1 MTEAPSGGADRVTV
15 DAYKT
20 VRLLGKGGMSEVYEV
35 ENQRLG
41 SRHALKLFTYER
53 DDPEVRE
60 RFMVEGRLLARLNH
74 PRIVKVTDFGVVGSA
89 AVPAAGAGQPY
100 FVMDL
105 VLNER
110 GEMQLLSDV
119 EPGTVDEETIGRWYD
134 DLREGLAY
142 IHAHGVIHRDL
153 KLQNVLI
160 GPDGHAVLT
169 DFGISKIFD
178 AKGDGVSI
186 VDTVKTLVKV
196 REGRSLVMGSLG
208 YMAPELEMGVA
219 ASPQSDWY
227 ALGVIVYRL
236 LTGTWCDARTDVV
249 GTLETY
255 DPVWKRIIPKL
266 LHSNPNGRECLSY
279 ADEKRMDR
287 EKFEAEAE
295 EKWLREKGRGHL
307 ARHVARY
314 VGALSVFLVLVL
326 LFGLRKYSADR
337 EIWRLKLQNAGYMA
351 LSGPGFDDVFRIPGD
366 AASTNRYEKGVLV
379 MPSRQKFEAAKI
391 DALVLTHDVFYGL
404 KSGNIS
410 LESAILD
417 FEKMAECFSDDSEDE
432 LAPFNKLSFDD
443 SEYTP
448 VGDTRALSLLFE
460 AAIRRMRELSAE

>member
-1 MTEAPSGGADRVTV
+1 MRIGQYETL
-15 DAYKT
+15 
-20 VRLLGKGGMSEVYEV
+20 RLLGKGGMSEVYEV
-35 ENQRLG
+35 ENPRLG

-53 DDPEVRE
+53 DDPEVKE
-60 RFMVEGRLLARLNH
+60 RFLVEGKLLARLNH
-74 PRIVKVTDFGVVGSA
+74 PRIVKVTDFGTDEASGK
-89 AVPAAGAGQPY
+89 PY

-119 EPGTVDEETIGRWYD
+119 EPGTADEETVGRWYD

-142 IHAHGVIHRDL
+142 IHANGVIHRDL

-178 AKGDGVSI
+178 AKGDGVPI

-196 REGRSLVMGSLG
+196 REGRSLVMGSIG

-219 ASPQSDWY
+219 ASPQSDYY
-227 ALGVIVYRL
+227 ALGVIIYRL

-279 ADEKRMDR
+279 ADEQRLDR
-287 EKFEAEAE
+287 EKAEADWE
-295 EKWLREKGRGHL
+295 NRWLREKERGHNARHL
-307 ARHVARY
+307 ARYAAVVLTAFC
-314 VGALSVFLVLVL
+314 GALSWMHV
-326 LFGLRKYSADR
+326 RYSAKLEVER
-337 EIWRLKLQNAGYMA
+337 EESRRLRTE
-351 LSGPGFDDVFRIPGD
+351 LSVPGFADVCKVPQKDGKDQKD
-366 AASTNRYEKGVLV
+366 AFPLDFDRDKLAL
-379 MPSRQKFEAAKI
+379 I
-391 DALVLTHDVFYGL
+391 DAWVLTHSIFDDL
-404 KSGNIS
+404 KSKQIS
-410 LESAILD
+410 HEKAVEELDALANRAEESTFGLFKNTGGYNANGDVRTFRKILRD
-417 FEKMAECFSDDSEDE
+417 AAQEMKRR
-432 LAPFNKLSFDD
+432 
-443 SEYTP
+443 TP
-448 VGDTRALSLLFE
+448 VGNE
-460 AAIRRMRELSAE
+460 

>member
-1 MTEAPSGGADRVTV
+1 MNPSAIGQ
-15 DAYKT
+15 YKL
-20 VRLLGKGGMSEVYEV
+20 VRLLGKGGMSEVYEA
-35 ENQRLG
+35 ENPRLG
-41 SRHALKLFTYER
+41 SRHALKLFTYEK
-53 DDPEVRE
+53 DDPEVKE
-60 RFMVEGRLLARLNH
+60 RFTVEGRLLARLAH
-74 PRIVKVTDFGVVGSA
+74 PRIVKVTDFGTDEASGK
-89 AVPAAGAGQPY
+89 PY

-119 EPGTVDEETIGRWYD
+119 EPGTVDEETVGRWYD

-142 IHAHGVIHRDL
+142 IHANGVIHRDL

-178 AKGDGVSI
+178 ANGDGVQI

-255 DPVWKRIIPKL
+255 DPVWKRIMPKL

-279 ADEKRMDR
+279 ADEKRADR
-287 EKFEAEAE
+287 EKAEFELE
-295 EKWLREKGRGHL
+295 ERWLREKDRGHRN
-307 ARHVARY
+307 RHIARY
-314 VGALSVFLVLVL
+314 AAVGAVGIILAL
-326 LFGLRKYSADR
+326 LFFWRGFKSDLAIFTSELRDASELVDLALEKIDSDDWDAAFGTMDFDDFDEDFGEEKPKSGKSKAAKDVVRKDR
-337 EIWRLKLQNAGYMA
+337 ETLDAVKLILERAARRL
-351 LSGPGFDDVFRIPGD
+351 
-366 AASTNRYEKGVLV
+366 
-379 MPSRQKFEAAKI
+379 
-391 DALVLTHDVFYGL
+391 HGL
-404 KSGNIS
+404 
-410 LESAILD
+410 LE
-417 FEKMAECFSDDSEDE
+417 
-432 LAPFNKLSFDD
+432 
-443 SEYTP
+443 
-448 VGDTRALSLLFE
+448 R
-460 AAIRRMRELSAE
+460 

>member
-1 MTEAPSGGADRVTV
+1 MTDMKIGQYE
-15 DAYKT
+15 T

-35 ENQRLG
+35 ENPRQG
-41 SRHALKLFTYER
+41 SRHALKLFVYEKE
-53 DDPEVRE
+53 DVEVRD
-60 RFMVEGRLLARLNH
+60 RFLVEGKLLARLNH
-74 PRIVKVTDFGVVGSA
+74 PRIVRVTDFGTDEASGK
-89 AVPAAGAGQPY
+89 PY

-105 VLNER
+105 VLNGG

-119 EPGTVDEETIGRWYD
+119 EPGTVDEEQVGVWYD

-142 IHAHGVIHRDL
+142 IHGNGVVHRDL

-178 AKGDGVSI
+178 AKGDGGKI
-186 VDTVKTLVKV
+186 VDTVKTLVKM

-236 LTGTWCDARTDVV
+236 LTGTWCDSRTDVV

-255 DPVWKRIIPKL
+255 DPVWKRILPKL

-279 ADEKRMDR
+279 ADEKRADR
-287 EKFEAEAE
+287 EKQERDLE
-295 EKWLREKGRGHL
+295 EKWLKEKARGHL

-314 VGALSVFLVLVL
+314 VGAVLCILTVAL
-326 LFGLRKYSADR
+326 LFGGRKYLADH
-337 EIWRLKLQNAGYMA
+337 EIWKLKLQ
-351 LSGPGFDDVFRIPGD
+351 SGRHAVLVPEFDDLFRVPPTAKADDQTD
-366 AASTNRYEKGVLV
+366 ADGNVT
-379 MPSRQKFEAAKI
+379 MPSREEFEKARA
-391 DALVLTHDVFYGL
+391 DALVLTYRTLEGL
-404 KSGNIS
+404 RTGKTALG
-410 LESAILD
+410 SA
-417 FEKMAECFSDDSEDE
+417 
-432 LAPFNKLSFDD
+432 
-443 SEYTP
+443 
-448 VGDTRALSLLFE
+448 V
-460 AAIRRMRELSAE
+460 RELEDMRKEIAEGAEQALFDRLAIGGGQYMQIGSNEPLVMLLDLATEKLRNVEE

>member
-1 MTEAPSGGADRVTV
+1 MRDIGQYRV
-15 DAYKT
+15 

-35 ENQRLG
+35 ENVRLG
-41 SRHALKLFTYER
+41 SRHALKLFTYEK

-60 RFMVEGRLLARLNH
+60 RFLVEGRLLARLSH
-74 PRIVKVTDFGVVGSA
+74 PRIVKVTDFGTD
-89 AVPAAGAGQPY
+89 GASGRPY

-119 EPGTVDEETIGRWYD
+119 EPGTVVEETVGRWYD

-142 IHAHGVIHRDL
+142 IHANGVIHRDL

-178 AKGDGVSI
+178 AKGDGVQV
-186 VDTVKTLVKV
+186 VDTVRTLVKV
-196 REGRSLVMGSLG
+196 KEGRSLVMGSLG

-255 DPVWKRIIPKL
+255 DPAWSRILPKL
-266 LHSNPNGRECLSY
+266 LHANPNGRECLSFT
-279 ADEKRMDR
+279 AERQADR
-287 EKFEAEAE
+287 EKREFELDERWLK
-295 EKWLREKGRGHL
+295 EKARGRF
-307 ARHVARY
+307 ARHAARWLAA
-314 VGALSVFLVLVL
+314 VLAVLVL
-326 LFGLRKYSADR
+326 ALGFLFQSVRHR
-337 EIWRLKLQNAGYMA
+337 ENPWRLRVAEIRDKMQKTIAEAGDDW
-351 LSGPGFDDVFRIPGD
+351 GFMDDETFKRP
-366 AASTNRYEKGVLV
+366 
-379 MPSRQKFEAAKI
+379 
-391 DALVLTHDVFYGL
+391 
-404 KSGNIS
+404 
-410 LESAILD
+410 ILD
-417 FEKMAECFSDDSEDE
+417 CISGLGE
-432 LAPFNKLSFDD
+432 LL
-443 SEYTP
+443 
-448 VGDTRALSLLFE
+448 
-460 AAIRRMRELSAE
+460 RR

>member
-1 MTEAPSGGADRVTV
+1 MSEVRRKIGP
-15 DAYKT
+15 YEI

-35 ENQRLG
+35 ENPRLG
-41 SRHALKLFTYER
+41 SRHALKLFTYEK
-53 DDPEVRE
+53 DDPEVKE
-60 RFMVEGRLLARLNH
+60 RFTVEGRLLARLSH
-74 PRIVKVTDFGVVGSA
+74 PRIVKVTDFGTDEASGK
-89 AVPAAGAGQPY
+89 PY

-119 EPGTVDEETIGRWYD
+119 EPGTVDEEKVGQWYD

-142 IHAHGVIHRDL
+142 IHANGVIHRDL

-178 AKGDGVSI
+178 AKGDGVQI
-186 VDTVKTLVKV
+186 VDTVRTLVKV

-236 LTGTWCDARTDVV
+236 LTGTWCDARTDVA

-255 DPVWKRIIPKL
+255 DPVWRRIIPKL

-279 ADEKRMDR
+279 ADEKRADR
-287 EKFEAEAE
+287 EKAEFEAEAR
-295 EKWLREKGRGHL
+295 WLREKGRGHL
-307 ARHVARY
+307 ARHFARY
-314 VGALSVFLVLVL
+314 IAVVALL
-326 LFGLRKYSADR
+326 
-337 EIWRLKLQNAGYMA
+337 
-351 LSGPGFDDVFRIPGD
+351 
-366 AASTNRYEKGVLV
+366 
-379 MPSRQKFEAAKI
+379 
-391 DALVLTHDVFYGL
+391 LVLTVVVMRR
-404 KSGNIS
+404 
-410 LESAILD
+410 LETTDKRLLRV
-417 FEKMAECFSDDSEDE
+417 E
-432 LAPFNKLSFDD
+432 LADVSELVDSALEKIEADRREAEFDSFGRDSGFGSEEGTKSTKEKDADPFGDFGGFGEHRSSGSQDAIKVLLERAAVKLH
-443 SEYTP
+443 E
-448 VGDTRALSLLFE
+448 LLK
-460 AAIRRMRELSAE
+460 R

>member
-1 MTEAPSGGADRVTV
+1 MSPVTTIGA
-15 DAYKT
+15 YCI

-35 ENQRLG
+35 ENRRLG
-41 SRHALKLFTYER
+41 SRHALKLFTYDKE
-53 DDPEVRE
+53 DPEVRE
-60 RFMVEGRLLARLNH
+60 RFLAEGRLLARLNH
-74 PRIVKVTDFGVVGSA
+74 PRIVKVTDFGEDSGR
-89 AVPAAGAGQPY
+89 PY

-105 VLNER
+105 ISNAR

-119 EPGTVDEETIGRWYD
+119 EPGTVDEETVGRWYD

-142 IHAHGVIHRDL
+142 IHENGVIHRDL

-160 GPDGHAVLT
+160 GPDGHAVLA

-178 AKGDGVSI
+178 AKGDGAPI

-249 GTLETY
+249 GMLETY
-255 DPVWKRIIPKL
+255 DPVWRRILPKL

-279 ADEKRMDR
+279 ADETRAER
-287 EKFEAEAE
+287 ERFEAEAE
-295 EKWLREKGRGHL
+295 DKWLREKRRGHL
-307 ARHVARY
+307 ARHLARY
-314 VGALSVFLVLVL
+314 AGAVSALLALVL
-326 LFGLRKYSADR
+326 LFGLRKYSSDR
-337 EIWRLKLQNAGYMA
+337 QIWRLKLQNAGYESS
-351 LSGPGFDDVFRIPGD
+351 SGPDFDDVFRIPGE
-366 AASTNRYEKGVLV
+366 ASARNRYENGVLV
-379 MPSRQKFEAAKI
+379 MPSRQAFEAAKV

-404 KSGNIS
+404 KTGNIS
-410 LESAILD
+410 LESAIMNL
-417 FEKMAECFSDDSEDE
+417 EKIQECFAEDSEDE
-432 LAPFNKLSFDD
+432 FAPFNKLSFDD

-448 VGDTRALSLLFE
+448 VGDTRTLFFLFGS
-460 AAIRRMRELSAE
+460 AIRRMREISGE

>member
-1 MTEAPSGGADRVTV
+1 MRIGSYDTI
-15 DAYKT
+15 
-20 VRLLGKGGMSEVYEV
+20 RLLGKGGMSEVYEV
-35 ENQRLG
+35 ENTRLG
-41 SRHALKLFTYER
+41 SRHALKLYTYEK

-60 RFMVEGRLLARLNH
+60 RFLVEGRLLARLNH
-74 PRIVKVTDFGVVGSA
+74 PRIVKVTDFGTDETSGK
-89 AVPAAGAGQPY
+89 PY

-110 GEMQLLSDV
+110 GEMQLLSDIQ
-119 EPGTVDEETIGRWYD
+119 PGTADEEEIGKWYD
-134 DLREGLAY
+134 DLRAGLAY

-178 AKGDGVSI
+178 AKGDGVQV

-236 LTGTWCDARTDVV
+236 LTGIWCDARTDIV

-255 DPVWKRIIPKL
+255 DPVWKRILPKL

-279 ADEKRMDR
+279 ADEKRADR
-287 EKFEAEAE
+287 EHAEFEAEE
-295 EKWLREKGRGHL
+295 RWLREKSRGHR

-314 VGALSVFLVLVL
+314 VALVATVVVLLTVFLLRDKSTERKLFRTNLAEASELLDTAIAEIQQIQDEAEFDAFGSNVQNDRKHAKSNDEDDIFGDFGEHKRGPSVLNSVKPL
-326 LFGLRKYSADR
+326 LRRASD
-337 EIWRLKLQNAGYMA
+337 KL
-351 LSGPGFDDVFRIPGD
+351 
-366 AASTNRYEKGVLV
+366 
-379 MPSRQKFEAAKI
+379 
-391 DALVLTHDVFYGL
+391 H
-404 KSGNIS
+404 
-410 LESAILD
+410 
-417 FEKMAECFSDDSEDE
+417 E
-432 LAPFNKLSFDD
+432 LMQ
-443 SEYTP
+443 
-448 VGDTRALSLLFE
+448 R
-460 AAIRRMRELSAE
+460 